1 MKISDKA
8 FKVFV
13 YSGFGV
19 ACPILVVTLGMLL
32 AGYHISTEAKFW
44 LWLVALVSLI
54 IMVMALIR
62 ILCDFLPVDR
72 LANKI
77 RNHHYTSEVQAALDK
92 IEIEDQKISTSE
104 KIQEENPL
112 KSYFVWQ
119 FVNKDYVNQ
128 PVFETY
134 QKLFK
139 EKNGG
144 KNVVLA
150 FYCGADTNMNWLI
163 SIPTHA
169 EAVRIFGEETVGS
182 KNNYS
187 VQKGNFTPG
196 NLDDKKLSEIRA
208 MKLLMK
214 KILADLQEQA

>member
-13 YSGFGV
+13 YSGFG
-19 ACPILVVTLGMLL
+19 ATCPIVVVTLAILL
-32 AGYHISTEAKFW
+32 SGYHISSEVKFW
-44 LWLVALVSLI
+44 VWIVSI
-54 IMVMALIR
+54 IFFAIMLMSLIR
-62 ILCDFLPVDR
+62 ILCDFLPIDR

-77 RNHHYTSEVQAALDK
+77 GKRHHTSEVQTTFDK
-92 IEIEDQKISTSE
+92 KGIAEQETPTGE
-104 KIQEENPL
+104 ETQEENPL
-112 KSYFVWQ
+112 KTYFVRQ
-119 FVNKDYVNQ
+119 FVNKDYVGQ
-128 PVFETY
+128 PIFETY
-134 QKLFK
+134 QELFK

-150 FYCGADTNMNWLI
+150 FHCGTDANMNWLI
-163 SIPTHA
+163 SIPTYA
-169 EAVRIFGEETVGS
+169 EAVRIFGEETIGS

-187 VQKGNFTPG
+187 VQKSNFSPG

-214 KILADLQEQA
+214 KILADFQEQA

>member
-54 IMVMALIR
+54 IMIMALIR

-92 IEIEDQKISTSE
+92 KEIEDHKISTSE

-112 KSYFVWQ
+112 KS
-119 FVNKDYVNQ
+119 KD
-128 PVFETY
+128 
-134 QKLFK
+134 L
-139 EKNGG
+139 
-144 KNVVLA
+144 
-150 FYCGADTNMNWLI
+150 
-163 SIPTHA
+163 
-169 EAVRIFGEETVGS
+169 
-182 KNNYS
+182 
-187 VQKGNFTPG
+187 
-196 NLDDKKLSEIRA
+196 
-208 MKLLMK
+208 
-214 KILADLQEQA
+214 